1 MNWRIRELKYVYY
14 YISLFLVLLCS
25 APCWAQDT
33 ALLMVHFGTT
43 YDETRAKTIDAINE
57 KAVKAFPQLKV
68 REAYTSRIV
77 MKRLAQRGIRKDTPV
92 DALLKLRSE
101 GIKTVKVQ
109 PSYII
114 DGIEMD
120 RLRQDVEQVRPFFD
134 SIWVSTPLLYSV
146 EDAEKVCDILVNRHP
161 ADSKKREH
169 VLFIGHG
176 TEGPATALYSQL
188 DYMLRANGHS
198 NYHVATIEGYPTQQT
213 ALAQIKAMKGKKV
226 ILVPLL
232 FVAGDHAN
240 NDISVEWKE
249 AFEKEGLAVDVK
261 LEGLGEVPEIQE
273 MYIRRQESGE

>member
-1 MNWRIRELKYVYY
+1 MKYVYY

-226 ILVPLL
+226 TLVPLL

-249 AFEKEGLAVDVK
+249 AFEKEGLTVDVR

>member
-1 MNWRIRELKYVYY
+1 MKYVYY
-14 YISLFLVLLCS
+14 YISLFLVLLCP

-77 MKRLAQRGIRKDTPV
+77 MKHLAQRGIRKDTPV

-226 ILVPLL
+226 TLVPLL

>member
-1 MNWRIRELKYVYY
+1 MKYVYY

-77 MKRLAQRGIRKDTPV
+77 MKHLAQRGIRKDTPV

-226 ILVPLL
+226 TLVPLL

-249 AFEKEGLAVDVK
+249 AFEKDGLAVDVK